1 VNRIA
6 KRSNDRMAQDRLP
19 DLAWAHLLIQPTPM
33 PHPGAC
39 QTLSRV
45 MVKDA
50 ETARAIP
57 IDGIEQ
63 QQPPGGFR
71 QGGEVNARCLLWAN
85 MSAIST
91 AGARIDRR
99 DNGRHLTPLP
109 LVS

>member
-1 VNRIA
+1 
-6 KRSNDRMAQDRLP
+6 
-19 DLAWAHLLIQPTPM
+19 M

-39 QTLSRV
+39 QILSRV

-85 MSAIST
+85 MSVIST

-99 DNGRHLTPLP
+99 DNGRHLTPLSARLLKRQSSRDHAIP
-109 LVS
+109 VLSGLRHVYQQAA